1 MPPNF
6 FMIQRAL
13 SIVYDAVVPGSSIPE
28 WFTHK
33 SVGCSVTVEAPRLWS
48 CTRLMGFAF
57 CFVSRPN
64 ISMGKLGRSAYFSV
78 NDSGGFSLD
87 NTAPM
92 HFSKADHIR
101 FGYRSLISANF
112 HPSIDNMKVSFFVS
126 NDAGVVVKEC
136 GARLVF
142 EQDVLGNPSFPLAP
156 CGWEEEMNDVSFRKC
171 YATYL

>member
-1 MPPNF
+1 
-6 FMIQRAL
+6 
-13 SIVYDAVVPGSSIPE
+13 
-28 WFTHK
+28 
-33 SVGCSVTVEAPRLWS
+33 
-48 CTRLMGFAF
+48 
-57 CFVSRPN
+57 
-64 ISMGKLGRSAYFSV
+64 MGKLGRSAYFSV